1 MLDYCLVNRDNLQIC
16 RSNNIF
22 FFFSSDG
29 ITEKARLKKWGLL
42 NFTKKPKSSV
52 NLEKGTEGVTLS
64 EDSISHVTQLIDYLS
79 KEESKN
85 V

>member
-1 MLDYCLVNRDNLQIC
+1 MIIYKYVVPM
-16 RSNNIF
+16 SF

-64 EDSISHVTQLIDYLS
+64 EDSINHVTQLIDYLS
-79 KEESKN
+79 KEQSKKA
-85 V
+85 